1 MCGRYLSI
9 VDASRPCHFFIVK
22 SKKKRRTMLLV
33 TRVCE
38 FGSSYGRFFVRNSTC
53 RILRFTLHNHTISR
67 TMQEIGNIFFKNYPH
82 RFVQP
87 LRIPNVS
94 ITESYSLSLLP
105 SSQRARDRIHPPFPN
120 SSASLST
127 NTRKKSWPR
136 VVEKASLYILRL
148 IPVDG
153 HHGCQRHGLSRSRFY
168 IYIYTIRA
176 SLSLVAL
183 FTGSQPLY
191 RGREGRPPRK
201 TLIGSVHAV
210 DSQALIIIFFDSRLS
225 PARAA
230 RA

>member
-1 MCGRYLSI
+1 
-9 VDASRPCHFFIVK
+9 
-22 SKKKRRTMLLV
+22 MLLV

-38 FGSSYGRFFVRNSTC
+38 FGSSYGRFFVRNSTR

-67 TMQEIGNIFFKNYPH
+67 TMQEIENIFFKNYPH

-136 VVEKASLYILRL
+136 VVEKASLYSPLDPRGWSSWLSATRL
-148 IPVDG
+148 IEKSI
-153 HHGCQRHGLSRSRFY
+153 LY